1 MGHNMAAHKTVN
13 GLEAQSLQARG
24 RLLDA
29 AERLFA
35 ENGFEG
41 TSVRQITALADC
53 NVAAVNYHFGGK
65 DKLYLEMFGHRMRQ
79 IRDIRLASIAKVM
92 AEKGPDTPLEDLL
105 QAFATAFLEP
115 LVNESG
121 GRRFLR
127 LSVREMLDPHLPPD
141 MFYTETVR
149 PVMNAMLGAMTKI
162 YPSLNEET
170 ALMSIQSIV
179 AQLLHADCARQM
191 IGHSAETALPLS
203 DLHRAMD
210 HIVAF
215 SAAGIRAYLKEG
227 D

>member
-1 MGHNMAAHKTVN
+1 MAAHKTVN
-13 GLEAQSLQARG
+13 GLETQSAQARG

-65 DKLYLEMFGHRMRQ
+65 DKLYLEMFGHRMQQ
-79 IRDIRLASIAKVM
+79 IRNIRLASIAEVM

-105 QAFATAFLEP
+105 QAFATAFLDP

-149 PVMNAMLGAMTKI
+149 PVMGAMLGAMTKI
-162 YPSLNEET
+162 YPSLNEEK

-179 AQLLHADCARQM
+179 AQLLNAVFARQM
-191 IGHSAETALPLS
+191 MGPSAETALPLS
-203 DLHRAMD
+203 DLHRALE

-227 D
+227 N

>member
-1 MGHNMAAHKTVN
+1 MAAHKTVN
-13 GLEAQSLQARG
+13 RLEVQSAQSRD

-41 TSVRQITALADC
+41 TSVREITAIADC

-65 DKLYLEMFGHRMRQ
+65 DKLYLEMFAHRMQQ
-79 IRDIRLASIAKVM
+79 IRDIRLGSISEVM
-92 AEKGPDTPLEDLL
+92 AVKGPDTPLEDLL

-121 GRRFLR
+121 GRRFLQ
-127 LSVREMLDPHLPPD
+127 LSVREMLDHHLPPD
-141 MFYTETVR
+141 MFYTETIR
-149 PVMNAMLGAMTKI
+149 PVVKALLEAMTTI
-162 YPSLNEET
+162 CPSLEEEK
-170 ALMSIQSIV
+170 ALMSIQSMV
-179 AQLLHADCARQM
+179 AQLLHAICGQQM
-191 IGHSAETALPLS
+191 IGPCGQADLPMS
-203 DLHRAMD
+203 DINHAMD

-227 D
+227 DRNV